1 MSEQNIGWAKLTYAD
16 PGDPLLKR
24 LLIET
29 VEVASGRPLIE
40 RLYNQV
46 RFLDIPVSELWPLAL
61 EKLAI
66 PLEGNWEK
74 LAAIPTDGP
83 LVFIANHPFGV
94 VDGLALASI
103 AARIRP
109 DFFLIA
115 NELLTRDP
123 RIQGHILPID
133 FRSTRQAALIN
144 VETGREA
151 MRRVTAGHALGIFPS
166 GGVATAPSA
175 WGKAEEFPWKPF
187 TAKIITASRATVVPL
202 FFYGQNSRLFHIV
215 SQFSMPLRL
224 GLLLYETKNKIGKP
238 VRFQIGDPIPYS
250 EMAPYRD
257 KTQLMDYLK
266 QKTEALQKK

>member
-1 MSEQNIGWAKLTYAD
+1 MTEQTIGWAKLTYAD

-24 LLIET
+24 LLIES

-46 RFLDIPVSELWPLAL
+46 RFLDIPVAELWTLAL
-61 EKLAI
+61 EKLDI

-74 LAAIPTDGP
+74 LAAIPPDGP

-103 AARIRP
+103 ASRIRP

-123 RIQGHILPID
+123 RIKGHILPID

-151 MRRVTAGHALGIFPS
+151 MRRVTAGQALGIFPS
-166 GGVATAPSA
+166 GGVATAKSA
-175 WGKAEEFPWKPF
+175 WGHAEEFPWKPF
-187 TAKIITASRATVVPL
+187 TAKIIAASQATVVPL
-202 FFYGQNSRLFHIV
+202 FFHGQNSRLFHIV

-238 VRFQIGDPIPYS
+238 LRFHIGDPIPYS
-250 EMAPYRD
+250 ELAPYRD
-257 KTQLMDYLK
+257 KAQLMDYLK
-266 QKTEALQKK
+266 QKTEALREI

>member
-61 EKLAI
+61 EKLDI
-66 PLEGNWEK
+66 PLEGTWEK